1 MLIGHSNLV
10 HSYVG
15 HSNASHYNVGHSN
28 VGHSNVGHFNVEENF
43 LFGLISFSNNTLVTH
58 FKGCVPQSKVKP
70 NGKMEKL
77 QM

>member
-1 MLIGHSNLV
+1 MLIG

-43 LFGLISFSNNTLVTH
+43 LFGLISFSNTLVTH

-70 NGKMEKL
+70 NGKMGNRKCK
-77 QM
+77 QFCI